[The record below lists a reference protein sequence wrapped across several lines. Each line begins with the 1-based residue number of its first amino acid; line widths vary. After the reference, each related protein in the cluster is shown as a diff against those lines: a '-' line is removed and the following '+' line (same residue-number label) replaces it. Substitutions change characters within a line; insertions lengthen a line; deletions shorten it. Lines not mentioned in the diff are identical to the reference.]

1 MKVPYYRIGN
11 EFNRVKINYFK
22 KLKEIFLRGDFI
34 NSYSNLEFEKKIKN
48 LLKAKYCI
56 GVANGSD
63 ALEVGMLALG
73 IKNDEVITASNSWFL
88 H

>member
-11 EFNRVKINYFK
+11 EFDRIKINYIK
-22 KLKEIFLRGDFI
+22 KLKEIFSRGDFI
-34 NSYSNLEFEKKIKN
+34 NSNSNLEFENKIKN
-48 LLKAKYCI
+48 LLKVNYCI

-73 IKNDEVITASNSWFL
+73 IKKVMK
-88 H
+88 